1 MPENLR
7 NQIIAKWKIDHSKWN
22 DRRLVFNS
30 LKQNT
35 SQVSIGLDS
44 PLFGSESQLDSLDLI
59 NLIVGLEKVIEE
71 NYDQIIVLADD
82 RALSQ
87 DVSPFTSISTLS
99 EYIDLLLLEAK
110 GG

>member
-1 MPENLR
+1 MNKEISKL
-7 NQIIAKWKIDHSKWN
+7 IIEKIN
-22 DRRLVFNS
+22 EINS